1 MGPRTAASHIV
12 LRVPAALRITDAA
25 ANQRGM
31 ALETVIARN
40 IDTSAQS
47 RRFFF
52 WMAVVFVL
60 VAFGGFIPTYWARLG
75 TANFHG
81 PPIMHVHG
89 AFMFTWTLFYL
100 AQTGWVASGRIA
112 THRSW
117 GLAGISLFTLM
128 ICSIVVFKITD
139 LRINDAH
146 GFGDAARRFS
156 AITFIGAFSMVVM
169 FVAALA
175 NLRRP
180 EIHKRLMYSLMAAL
194 MVPAIARVFI
204 TLFAPPG
211 ALEGGPPPPFV
222 ALPPTF
228 VALIFFAVAMIY
240 DWRTQHR
247 WYPAYLYGAL
257 VMIVSNTAAV
267 LVAPTQGWLA
277 FAAFMQGLGG

>member
-1 MGPRTAASHIV
+1 
-12 LRVPAALRITDAA
+12 
-25 ANQRGM
+25 
-31 ALETVIARN
+31 LETVIAGN
-40 IDTSAQS
+40 IDASAQS

-75 TANFHG
+75 TTNFHA

-89 AFMFTWTLFYL
+89 ALMFTWTLFYL

-112 THRSW
+112 THRNW

-128 ICSIVVFKITD
+128 ICSIVVFKIVD
-139 LRINDAH
+139 MRINDAH

-156 AITFIGAFSMVVM
+156 AITFFGAFSMIVM

-194 MVPAIARVFI
+194 MIPAIARVFI

-211 ALEGGPPPPFV
+211 VLEGGPPPPFV
-222 ALPPTF
+222 ALPPAF
-228 VALIFFAVAMIY
+228 IALLFIIVAMAY
-240 DWRTQHR
+240 DWRTQR
-247 WYPAYLYGAL
+247 LWYPAYLYGAL
-257 VMIVSNTAAV
+257 VMIFTNVAAV

-277 FAAFMQGLGG
+277 FARFMQGLGG